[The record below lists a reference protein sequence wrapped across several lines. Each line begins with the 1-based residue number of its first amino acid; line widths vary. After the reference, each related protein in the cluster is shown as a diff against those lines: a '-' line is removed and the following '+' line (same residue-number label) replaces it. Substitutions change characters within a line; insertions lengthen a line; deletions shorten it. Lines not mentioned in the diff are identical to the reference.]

1 MYVHITMIATNAA
14 PLLGEGNVPL
24 WPECNTFLHTTATA
38 IIASPTV
45 KDTVI
50 MVKFKYTCIAGAFTL
65 NHIFQYSPCT
75 IVNFH
80 FKLH

>member
-1 MYVHITMIATNAA
+1 MIATNEA
-14 PLLGEGNVPL
+14 PLSGEGNVPL
-24 WPECNTFLHTTATA
+24 WPDSMQHPAFLHTTAIA

>member
-1 MYVHITMIATNAA
+1 MQLPCQERVTFPYDQTQ
-14 PLLGEGNVPL
+14 
-24 WPECNTFLHTTATA
+24 CNTFLHTTAIA

-50 MVKFKYTCIAGAFTL
+50 MVKFKYTRIAGAFTL